1 VARRNG
7 RLQRNFQG
15 YSTCLA
21 ADLVALGPSA
31 ISDVADAYS
40 QNARDLEQYYQLLA
54 DDRLPIIGGLRKS
67 FDDRVR
73 HQVIM
78 DIACKLELD
87 FQCIEQIFDIHFHD
101 YFAAELRQL
110 RAQAEDGLLAL
121 GDNHLR
127 VSQKGQL
134 LLRNI
139 CMVFDAYLGR
149 VPANRIFSRTI

>member
-1 VARRNG
+1 
-7 RLQRNFQG
+7 
-15 YSTCLA
+15 
-21 ADLVALGPSA
+21 
-31 ISDVADAYS
+31 
-40 QNARDLEQYYQLLA
+40 
-54 DDRLPIIGGLRKS
+54 
-67 FDDRVR
+67 VR

-87 FQCIEQIFDIHFHD
+87 FQWIEQMFDIQFHD

-110 RAQAEDGLLAL
+110 RTQAEDGLLAL

-139 CMVFDAYLGR
+139 CMVFDAYLGPSR
-149 VPANRIFSRTI
+149 QRFSRTI